1 MSNPPVAK
9 ADIIALIRARW
20 EALQA
25 LVRSL
30 SAADMEQ
37 PLGDGWSAKVH
48 LAHIAAWERSLAALL
63 RGQDRATAMG
73 VAAAVWATDDVD
85 AMNQMIAE
93 GAAAQPLDVVL
104 ADANQTHA
112 HVVALLD
119 AMSQADFE
127 LPYAHYQP
135 ADPEVNPAPVVGWVH
150 GDTWEHYDEHI
161 GWLEARLSAR

>member
-25 LVRSL
+25 LIRSL
-30 SAADMEQ
+30 SPADMEQ

-48 LAHIAAWERSLAALL
+48 LAHITAWEVSLAALL
-63 RGQDRATAMG
+63 RKQDRAAAMG

-85 AMNQMIAE
+85 AINQAIAE
-93 GAAAQPLDVVL
+93 GAAAQPLDAVL
-104 ADANQTHA
+104 ADASQTHVG
-112 HVVALLD
+112 VVALLD
-119 AMSQADFE
+119 AMSQEE
-127 LPYAHYQP
+127 LERPYAHYQP
-135 ADPEVNPAPVVGWVH
+135 LDPVPNSTPVVGWVH

-161 GWLEARLSAR
+161 GWLEAGLSAR